1 MQVAATS
8 LSKQSFIAAR
18 SLGIFTNVSRLP
30 PRFLRSYKG
39 EDQVWSIQLDVWLF
53 YYILRGTRDVWAYVG
68 GFSMSCVLFLGTIHS
83 QSQVIL
89 LGMYECHLLIGI
101 GYRGNLLSYD
111 YVSTCMILLVQISTF
126 YCSCLN
132 LQVHRIMP
140 ECAYL

>member
-1 MQVAATS
+1 MWA
-8 LSKQSFIAAR
+8 
-18 SLGIFTNVSRLP
+18 
-30 PRFLRSYKG
+30 
-39 EDQVWSIQLDVWLF
+39 IQLDVWLF

-89 LGMYECHLLIGI
+89 LGYECHLLIGI

-111 YVSTCMILLVQISTF
+111 YVSTCMIFLSINSIDKHILLQLSELVGTPD
-126 YCSCLN
+126 L
-132 LQVHRIMP
+132 P

>member
-1 MQVAATS
+1 M
-8 LSKQSFIAAR
+8 
-18 SLGIFTNVSRLP
+18 
-30 PRFLRSYKG
+30 
-39 EDQVWSIQLDVWLF
+39 WSIQLDVWLF
-53 YYILRGTRDVWAYVG
+53 YYILRGTRDVWASVG

-111 YVSTCMILLVQISTF
+111 YVSTCIILLGINSIDKHI
-126 YCSCLN
+126 L
-132 LQVHRIMP
+132 LQLSELVGTPDLP